1 MLSLLLYPPTD
12 AGVWLDPVPA
22 VAARPFDVTGET
34 QAPEGV
40 LRVDLY
46 LSGRAAPVASYVP
59 AVPGVGTVTFALRF
73 DPALGSGTLRVVA
86 TTLVRGFD
94 AEAPAPA
101 RPAAARPAHG
111 AAARPAAPPVPA
123 ACAAACL
130 APAAARPA
138 HPAPPKADDSGAAFG
153 AVAPVLPYG
162 PRPATPA
169 RPPTAPPPGLR
180 AAAPLP
186 APRSGPASLAAGLAL
201 LLASAHLHRALRP
214 KDR

>member
-1 MLSLLLYPPTD
+1 VLSLLLYPPTE

-22 VAARPFDVTGET
+22 VAARPFDVTGEA

-46 LSGRAAPVASYVP
+46 LSGRAVASYVP
-59 AVPGVGTVTFALRF
+59 TVPAVGTVTFALRF
-73 DPALGSGTLRVVA
+73 DPALGTGTLRVVA
-86 TTLVRGFD
+86 TTLVRGLD

-101 RPAAARPAHG
+101 RPAAPAAPAAHRARAASGAARPAAPARPA
-111 AAARPAAPPVPA
+111 AAARPAAPA
-123 ACAAACL
+123 AVAG
-130 APAAARPA
+130 
-138 HPAPPKADDSGAAFG
+138 DDSGAAFG
-153 AVAPVLPYG
+153 AVAPVLPYSA
-162 PRPATPA
+162 RPATPV
-169 RPPTAPPPGLR
+169 PPP
-180 AAAPLP
+180 AATPPGPRSADPLP